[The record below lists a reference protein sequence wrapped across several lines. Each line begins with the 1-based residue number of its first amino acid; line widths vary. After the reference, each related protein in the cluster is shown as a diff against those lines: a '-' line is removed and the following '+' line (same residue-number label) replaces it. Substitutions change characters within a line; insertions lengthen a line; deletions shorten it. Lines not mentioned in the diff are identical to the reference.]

1 MNARV
6 ADRTLARCQPV
17 DLLAHFDNV
26 GISWTDRAAHGAFN
40 IWSNTFPAEEL
51 PESGSLVEAGGI
63 SFQFPDTSDGAPD
76 NLRCGRQLI
85 VVPHGSYDWIYL
97 LAAAE
102 RRSEDWVFLHY
113 VDGTVDPEWLRVS
126 DFWPETPA
134 SFGEQAAFRC
144 TCLHYPRHVQ
154 RAMGPVIWR
163 ERVPVPREQDLAAVR
178 LPDNP
183 AIHLF
188 AMTLVTAAEVIA
200 G

>member
-1 MNARV
+1 MNAHV
-6 ADRTLARCQPV
+6 ADPTVARCRPV
-17 DLLAHFDNV
+17 DLSDYFDND
-26 GISWTDRAAHGAFN
+26 GISWPDRSANRAFN
-40 IWSNTFPAEEL
+40 IWSNTYPAGEL
-51 PESGSLVEAGGI
+51 PESGGLVEISGI
-63 SFQFPDTSDGAPD
+63 WFRFPDTSDGAPD

-85 VVPHGSYDWIYL
+85 VVPPERYDWIYL

-102 RRSEDWVFLHY
+102 RRSEDWAFLHY
-113 VDGTVDPEWLRVS
+113 ADGTVDPEWLRVS

-134 SFGEQAAFRC
+134 FFGEQAAFRC

-154 RAMGPVIWR
+154 HAMGPTIWR
-163 ERVPVPREQDLAAVR
+163 ERVPVPREQDLVAIR

-188 AMTLVTAAEVIA
+188 AMTLVAATEVTA